1 MQPAG
6 SDRRRA
12 SRFNGR
18 GRWSLVP
25 AVLALLAPLAL
36 AALPAPPAQRAGSA
50 AGAAPAVSSASPSF
64 LLARFDLKKD
74 VIHLSPTAQVFA
86 IVGETLIS
94 EDLTCVTV
102 GTLIREGRIPWLRAG
117 IACFLGIYIGDLT
130 FFFLGRVAGAAA
142 QIPLFLPGLGE
153 QRLRDFGEWFDR
165 KPWAAIMAC
174 RFLPTIRVPLYV
186 SVGAMTHRTKAFF
199 WWTCFFACIWTPA
212 LVGLVVL
219 LGGAITKPLD
229 AVTGHGWWTIPLT
242 IVILFA
248 LIKVVIQVSTP
259 QGREKI
265 KGWFTRPSKRSPS
278 EPAPSQPS
286 PPQPPPLRTG
296 EAE

>member
-25 AVLALLAPLAL
+25 AVLALFAPLAL

-74 VIHLSPTAQVFA
+74 VIHLSPAVQVVA

-102 GTLIREGRIPWLRAG
+102 GTLIHQKKLPWLRAG
-117 IACFLGIYIGDLT
+117 LACFLGIYIGDLT
-130 FFFLGRVAGAAA
+130 FFFLGRLAG
-142 QIPLFLPGLGE
+142 
-153 QRLRDFGEWFDR
+153 QRLLNT
-165 KPWAAIMAC
+165 A
-174 RFLPTIRVPLYV
+174 
-186 SVGAMTHRTKAFF
+186 S
-199 WWTCFFACIWTPA
+199 
-212 LVGLVVL
+212 
-219 LGGAITKPLD
+219 
-229 AVTGHGWWTIPLT
+229 
-242 IVILFA
+242 
-248 LIKVVIQVSTP
+248 S
-259 QGREKI
+259 
-265 KGWFTRPSKRSPS
+265 
-278 EPAPSQPS
+278 PAPWGSSGCASSASGSTASPGPPS
-286 PPQPPPLRTG
+286 WPAGSCPASGCRCTSRS
-296 EAE
+296 AR